1 MMDEVFIDNV
11 KNDNL
16 NCWTNKVESA
26 ILSRQSGLMPNS
38 NFFCD
43 VQFHSIVNKALER
56 KEWLRLC
63 DLERIINVYYR
74 ITGT

>member
-1 MMDEVFIDNV
+1 MDEVFIDKV
-11 KNDNL
+11 KSDNL
-16 NCWTNKVESA
+16 DCWINKLESA
-26 ILSRQSGLMPNS
+26 VLGYQTGQMPNS

-43 VQFHSIVNKALER
+43 VQFHSIVNRGLER

-63 DLERIINVYYR
+63 DLERIINVYYN